1 MTDKPA
7 EDSAVYSIRP
17 NFKQKF
23 RPAIVTK
30 LIHQIL
36 ADRLTGATYHPDTCS
51 QWTREIADE
60 IKNRLKELDL
70 PRYKY
75 LVNVVIGEMRGEG
88 VRMGCR
94 CFWDADTDNVA
105 QDTFINVSELLVF
118 ICYMYNLDALLRNG
132 L

>member
-1 MTDKPA
+1 MA
-7 EDSAVYSIRP
+7 EKTAADDNSAAYNIRP

-23 RPAIVTK
+23 RPAIVQK
-30 LIHQIL
+30 LIHQAL
-36 ADRLTGATYHPDTCS
+36 MDRLTGATYNAESCS
-51 QWTREIADE
+51 QWTKEIADD

-75 LVNVVIGEMRGEG
+75 IVNVVIGEMRGEG

-105 QDTFINVSELLVF
+105 QDTFINVNLV
-118 ICYMYNLDALLRNG
+118 R
-132 L
+132 

>member
-1 MTDKPA
+1 MTEKAVEEPPA
-7 EDSAVYSIRP
+7 YSIRP

-23 RPAIVTK
+23 RPAIASKV
-30 LIHQIL
+30 IHQIL

-60 IKNRLKELDL
+60 VKNRLKELDL

-75 LVNVVIGEMRGEG
+75 IVNVVIGEMRGEG

-105 QDTFINVSELLVF
+105 QDTFINDSLFCVAVAFGVF
-118 ICYMYNLDALLRNG
+118 YY
-132 L
+132 